1 MLQENP
7 LEILMVGVLQ
17 LLLPALVAGTH
28 PLKTLN
34 SIMMWKTS
42 HEVVDSEALQVE
54 VDTKVLEEEA
64 VVLATR

>member
-1 MLQENP
+1 
-7 LEILMVGVLQ
+7 
-17 LLLPALVAGTH
+17 
-28 PLKTLN
+28 
-34 SIMMWKTS
+34 MMWKTS